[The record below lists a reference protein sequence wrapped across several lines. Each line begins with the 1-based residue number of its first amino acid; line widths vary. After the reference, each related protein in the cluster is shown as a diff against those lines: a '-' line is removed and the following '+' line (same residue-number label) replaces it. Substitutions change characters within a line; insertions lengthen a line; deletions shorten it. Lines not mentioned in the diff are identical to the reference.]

1 MRCLFR
7 DMLGLNEKR
16 DDINTDSWVV
26 LGNFGA
32 S

>member
-1 MRCLFR
+1 MRYLLR

-16 DDINTDSWVV
+16 DDINTDSLVV
-26 LGNFGA
+26 LGDFGT